1 MLLPPPPGFLDKKV
15 GIYQDLHKIRDS
27 VYRKLQSDG
36 VGMNVKHCEPFSR
49 EEETT
54 LWKSGVLSISNPK
67 CLQRAIF
74 YYVGKHFCIRGG
86 EEQRSL
92 KPSQFVRSSNPDSYT
107 YVEHGSKNRPGGID
121 QMNLENKCVKCVAIP
136 ENRPMCLVY
145 LLDLYLKKLPSF
157 AFEKEIFYCR
167 PKATTPHSDKPWYD
181 SVAVG
186 KNKLAGMVSEMCEA
200 GGVKR
205 RTNHSLRATGASALF
220 QGNVPEKVIQQTT
233 GHRSV
238 EALRVYERPSD
249 DQQRKVSKLMMNSK
263 KESTKTKYKEM
274 KVDGLFD
281 LNGCNIGKIV
291 QARSEDDESDDEFDK
306 LASVMDLDLH

>member
-1 MLLPPPPGFLDKKV
+1 M
-15 GIYQDLHKIRDS
+15 R
-27 VYRKLQSDG
+27 
-36 VGMNVKHCEPFSR
+36 
-49 EEETT
+49 
-54 LWKSGVLSISNPK
+54 
-67 CLQRAIF
+67 
-74 YYVGKHFCIRGG
+74 
-86 EEQRSL
+86 
-92 KPSQFVRSSNPDSYT
+92 
-107 YVEHGSKNRPGGID
+107 
-121 QMNLENKCVKCVAIP
+121 
-136 ENRPMCLVY
+136 
-145 LLDLYLKKLPSF
+145 
-157 AFEKEIFYCR
+157 EIFYCR

-205 RTNHSLRATGASALF
+205 RTNHSLHATGASALF

-238 EALRVYERPSD
+238 EALHVYERPSD

-291 QARSEDDESDDEFDK
+291 VNLQARSEDDESDDEFDQ